1 MNGKMQP
8 DTAGQSTGPLGRGF
22 AWFHV
27 CAFDAALP
35 AKQSSRV
42 NLCMQSKHD
51 WQLPT
56 PQEQSVC
63 LYQWAVMH
71 KMTLPILSTRA
82 CARVAKGCRMSL
94 YKSDEALLI
103 KCALSSTTHQRCST
117 TSCKRATLTKHS
129 FTVLGQGRTILAQR
143 RPQHTMYI
151 AFSLTQVH
159 RHTTCS

>member
-1 MNGKMQP
+1 MQP
-8 DTAGQSTGPLGRGF
+8 DTTGQSTGPLGHGF
-22 AWFHV
+22 AWFHI

-42 NLCMQSKHD
+42 NFCTQSKHD

-71 KMTLPILSTRA
+71 KMTLPILSSQA
-82 CARVAKGCRMSL
+82 CARVAKGCPCTSQMRHCL
-94 YKSDEALLI
+94 YQ
-103 KCALSSTTHQRCST
+103 CALSSSTHQRCST
-117 TSCKRATLTKHS
+117 TSCKRATLTQHS
-129 FTVLGQGRTILAQR
+129 FTILGQGRTILAQG

-151 AFSLTQVH
+151 AFSLAQVH